1 MRDTQIT
8 KESRILDYLNSDRVQ
23 TQLERE
29 SYFGGENGLLIER
42 NRRFKM
48 YLIRESLEL
57 HEYRVTEIVEP
68 LVNFPI
74 LKSLFKRVYT
84 VEDLSYSSVFRAIF
98 NSDGSIKIDRFA
110 SYLTPEDVIEALDE
124 LLFTKYLKECSSKDC
139 IFQFFS
145 IFHNFFLYT
154 YLKV

>member
-1 MRDTQIT
+1 MQDTQIT
-8 KESRILDYLNSDRVQ
+8 KESKVLDYLNSDKVQ
-23 TQLERE
+23 TRLERE

-124 LLFTKYLKECSSKDC
+124 LLFAK
-139 IFQFFS
+139 
-145 IFHNFFLYT
+145 
-154 YLKV
+154 

>member
-1 MRDTQIT
+1 MQDTRIA
-8 KESRILDYLNSDRVQ
+8 KESQVLDYLNSDKVQ

-29 SYFGGENGLLIER
+29 SYFGGEHGLLIER

-110 SYLTPEDVIEALDE
+110 SYLTSEDVIEALDE
-124 LLFTKYLKECSSKDC
+124 LLFAK
-139 IFQFFS
+139 
-145 IFHNFFLYT
+145 
-154 YLKV
+154 

>member
-1 MRDTQIT
+1 MQDTQIT
-8 KESRILDYLNSDRVQ
+8 KESKVLDYLNSDKVQ
-23 TQLERE
+23 TRLERE

-110 SYLTPEDVIEALDE
+110 SYLTSEDVIEALDE
-124 LLFTKYLKECSSKDC
+124 LLFTK
-139 IFQFFS
+139 
-145 IFHNFFLYT
+145 
-154 YLKV
+154 

>member
-1 MRDTQIT
+1 MQDTQIA
-8 KESRILDYLNSDRVQ
+8 KESQVLDYLNSDKVQ

-29 SYFGGENGLLIER
+29 SYFGGEHGLLIER

-68 LVNFPI
+68 LVDLPI
-74 LKSLFKRVYT
+74 LRSLFKHVYT
-84 VEDLSYSSVFRAIF
+84 LEDLSHDPVFIASL

-110 SYLTPEDVIEALDE
+110 SYLTSEDVIEALDE
-124 LLFTKYLKECSSKDC
+124 LLFAK
-139 IFQFFS
+139 
-145 IFHNFFLYT
+145 
-154 YLKV
+154 